1 MNKYVS
7 LVCGLFLLDAPLSFS
22 WFGFRRQRVQMLPE
36 IGWLVV
42 FCVEMNLIFGVGVEK
57 LPNMD
62 QVKFVEFLAD
72 QNFL

>member
-1 MNKYVS
+1 
-7 LVCGLFLLDAPLSFS
+7 
-22 WFGFRRQRVQMLPE
+22 
-36 IGWLVV
+36 
-42 FCVEMNLIFGVGVEK
+42 MNLIFGVGVEK